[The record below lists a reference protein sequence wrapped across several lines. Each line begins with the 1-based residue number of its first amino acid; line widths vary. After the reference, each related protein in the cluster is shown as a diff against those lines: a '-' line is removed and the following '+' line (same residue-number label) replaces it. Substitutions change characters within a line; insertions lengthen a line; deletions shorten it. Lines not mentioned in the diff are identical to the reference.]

1 MSGNAGLVDDA
12 SERKIGGES
21 QTVVSPLSESELVV
35 DPPPDGGYGWVCVA
49 SVFIVN
55 GFTWGVTASYGI
67 YLAYYLSANIYP
79 DASSIDFAFIGSLNF
94 SMAMLVAPVVTILA
108 RKFGTQTPMLIGA
121 LLLGAGYIS
130 ASFARRVWQ
139 LHLSQGML
147 VGFGVGFVSIP
158 SIAILSQWFE
168 KKRSLASGI
177 GSAGSGIGGLIFSFA
192 TQAMIQNISLTWS
205 LRITGIIASIMNVIA
220 ALMIRNR
227 NKAIKPPQRGFDTK
241 LLRRYDVFLLLSW
254 AFISMLGYITI
265 LFSLSDFARSI
276 GLSAGKAAAVSAF
289 LNLGTAFGRPLVGVA
304 SDYFGRM
311 ETAGVLTLVCGIMC
325 FAVWLP
331 ATSYGVTILFV
342 VISGAF
348 FGVFWMTIGPICVE
362 VAGLVELASLLS
374 LSWMSIVLPTTFA
387 EVIALELRRPR
398 SGHDYLYP
406 QVFAG
411 SAYVVASG
419 CMYELRRFK
428 QKQKWREDGM

>member
-1 MSGNAGLVDDA
+1 
-12 SERKIGGES
+12 
-21 QTVVSPLSESELVV
+21 
-35 DPPPDGGYGWVCVA
+35 
-49 SVFIVN
+49 
-55 GFTWGVTASYGI
+55 
-67 YLAYYLSANIYP
+67 
-79 DASSIDFAFIGSLNF
+79 
-94 SMAMLVAPVVTILA
+94 MAMLVAPVVTILA

-121 LLLGAGYIS
+121 LLLAAGYIS
-130 ASFARRVWQ
+130 ASFAHRIWQ
-139 LHLSQGML
+139 LYLSQDML

-177 GSAGSGIGGLIFSFA
+177 ASAGSGIGGLIFSFA
-192 TQAMIQNISLTWS
+192 TQAMIQNISLAWS
-205 LRITGIIASIMNVIA
+205 LRITGIIAGMMNVIA
-220 ALMIRNR
+220 ALIIRNR
-227 NKAIKPPQRGFDTK
+227 NKAIKPPQRGFETR

-289 LNLGTAFGRPLVGVA
+289 LNLGTAIGRPLVGVA

-311 ETAGVLTLVCGIMC
+311 ETAGVLTLICGIMC
-325 FAVWLP
+325 FAIWLP
-331 ATSYGVTILFV
+331 AASYGVTILFV
-342 VISGAF
+342 IISGAF

-387 EVIALELRRPR
+387 EVIALELRRPG

-406 QVFAG
+406 QIFAG
-411 SAYVVASG
+411 LAYVVASG

-428 QKQKWREDGM
+428 RKQKWREDGM